1 MIPTKAQ
8 YSLLLPTL
16 NPTVS
21 ISNQKTNMYMSR
33 KRIKAIPPRKTVTTK
48 SSMLT
53 SLNEFATSP
62 QIELVS
68 HSVIAFTFLYTSMNW
83 YYYRR
88 LRKEYEEE
96 QQNDKNKK

>member
-1 MIPTKAQ
+1 ML
-8 YSLLLPTL
+8 SLNKSFLIKPKE
-16 NPTVS
+16 
-21 ISNQKTNMYMSR
+21 ISLKTHN
-33 KRIKAIPPRKTVTTK
+33 PRKLMLTKK

-88 LRKEYEEE
+88 LRKEYEKKQEE
-96 QQNDKNKK
+96 DKNKK